1 MDDFNINVL
10 NESKNEWC
18 GRLLNI
24 LTPFIIEGLKSI
36 FNESTK
42 LCSSNGEMDKYLM
55 TFQNFISRI
64 PKWSQTIIDQEKE
77 RIIEKSKCNY
87 LEDLITCVHIIQLKV
102 LTAIRVGNKQKK
114 IDIEIPKLDVFIHKI
129 YINIARKVYT
139 NVYLFEI
146 NVPALTIQKNN
157 RQLEIL
163 VQESIMN
170 TIRDS
175 VPVETILRAYMD
187 ETVEEDVIEEV
198 KEKEVKE
205 SEELKKLREKLETP
219 SKTIEETNHIPI
231 LSKKDGQA
239 SESVFGS
246 NTAFGSNNT
255 FSSNEVLPDKLDD
268 SDDEEDK
275 NIKFND
281 MDMVRDINNNDD
293 KVLAPK
299 TFERLDEISNI
310 RNEQRKLDEET
321 DDDDDDEPIKLKI
334 FDNSSSNDLGI
345 ELLEPEILT
354 DTENLLA
361 GMIEELH

>member
-24 LTPFIIEGLKSI
+24 LTPLIIEGLKSI
-36 FNESTK
+36 FSESTK
-42 LCSSNGEMDKYLM
+42 LCSANGEMDKYLM

-64 PKWSQTIIDQEKE
+64 PKWSQTIIEQEKE
-77 RIIEKSKCNY
+77 RIIEKSKCSY

-102 LTAIRVGNKQKK
+102 LTAVRVGQKQKK

-146 NVPALTIQKNN
+146 NIPALTVQKNN

-175 VPVETILRAYMD
+175 VPVEMILRAYMD
-187 ETVEEDVIEEV
+187 ETVEEDVVEEI
-198 KEKEVKE
+198 KEKEIKE
-205 SEELKKLREKLETP
+205 GQELKQMREKLETP
-219 SKTIEETNHIPI
+219 SKIVEEEIKPIPV
-231 LSKKDGQA
+231 SK
-239 SESVFGS
+239 
-246 NTAFGSNNT
+246 NNNT
-255 FSSNEVLPDKLDD
+255 FLPDKLDD
-268 SDDEEDK
+268 SDNED
-275 NIKFND
+275 NNLKFND
-281 MDMVRDINNNDD
+281 VDMVRDINNKDD
-293 KVLAPK
+293 TIIAPK
-299 TFERLDEISNI
+299 TIERLDEISNI
-310 RNEQRKLDEET
+310 RNEQRKLEE
-321 DDDDDDEPIKLKI
+321 DSDDDDEPIKLKI
-334 FDNSSSNDLGI
+334 FDNSSSSDLGI
-345 ELLEPEILT
+345 ELLEPDIL
-354 DTENLLA
+354 DEPENLLA

>member
-24 LTPFIIEGLKSI
+24 FTPLIIEGLKSI
-36 FNESTK
+36 FSESTK
-42 LCSSNGEMDKYLM
+42 LCSANGEMDKYLM

-64 PKWSQTIIDQEKE
+64 PKWSQTIIEQEKE
-77 RIIEKSKCNY
+77 RIIEKSKCSY

-102 LTAIRVGNKQKK
+102 LTAVRVGQKQKK

-146 NVPALTIQKNN
+146 NIPALTIQKNN

-175 VPVETILRAYMD
+175 VPVEMILRAYMD
-187 ETVEEDVIEEV
+187 ETVEEDVVEEV
-198 KEKEVKE
+198 KEKEIKE
-205 SEELKKLREKLETP
+205 SEELKQIREKLETP
-219 SKTIEETNHIPI
+219 SKIVEEEIKPIPVI
-231 LSKKDGQA
+231 K
-239 SESVFGS
+239 
-246 NTAFGSNNT
+246 NNNT
-255 FSSNEVLPDKLDD
+255 FLPDKLDD
-268 SDDEEDK
+268 SDNEDN

-281 MDMVRDINNNDD
+281 VDMVRDINNKDD
-293 KVLAPK
+293 TIIAPK
-299 TFERLDEISNI
+299 TIERLDEISNI
-310 RNEQRKLDEET
+310 RNEQRKLEE
-321 DDDDDDEPIKLKI
+321 DSDNDDDEPIKLKI
-334 FDNSSSNDLGI
+334 FDNSLSSDLGI
-345 ELLEPEILT
+345 ELLEPEIL
-354 DTENLLA
+354 DEPENLLA

>member
-24 LTPFIIEGLKSI
+24 LTPLIIEGLKSI
-36 FNESTK
+36 FSESTK
-42 LCSSNGEMDKYLM
+42 LCSTNGEMDKYLM

-64 PKWSQTIIDQEKE
+64 PKWSQTIIEQEKE

-102 LTAIRVGNKQKK
+102 LTAVRVGQKQKK

-146 NVPALTIQKNN
+146 NIPALNVQKNN

-175 VPVETILRAYMD
+175 VPVEMILRAYMD
-187 ETVEEDVIEEV
+187 EIIEEDVIEEV
-198 KEKEVKE
+198 KEKEIKE
-205 SEELKKLREKLETP
+205 SEELKQLREKLETP
-219 SKTIEETNHIPI
+219 SKIVEEEIKPIP
-231 LSKKDGQA
+231 
-239 SESVFGS
+239 V
-246 NTAFGSNNT
+246 NNNNNAF
-255 FSSNEVLPDKLDD
+255 LPDKLED
-268 SDDEEDK
+268 SDNEDT

-281 MDMVRDINNNDD
+281 VDMVRDINNKDD
-293 KVLAPK
+293 TILAPK
-299 TFERLDEISNI
+299 TIERLDEISNI
-310 RNEQRKLDEET
+310 RNEQRKLEEDS
-321 DDDDDDEPIKLKI
+321 DDDEEPIKLKI
-334 FDNSSSNDLGI
+334 FDNLSSNDLGI
-345 ELLEPEILT
+345 ELLEPEILNES
-354 DTENLLA
+354 DNLLA

>member
-24 LTPFIIEGLKSI
+24 FTPLIIEGLKSI
-36 FNESTK
+36 FSESTK
-42 LCSSNGEMDKYLM
+42 LCSANGEMDKYLM

-64 PKWSQTIIDQEKE
+64 PKWSQTIIEQEKE
-77 RIIEKSKCNY
+77 RIIEKSKCSY

-102 LTAIRVGNKQKK
+102 LTAVRVGQKQKK

-146 NVPALTIQKNN
+146 NIPALKVQKNN

-175 VPVETILRAYMD
+175 VPVEMILRAYMD
-187 ETVEEDVIEEV
+187 ETVEEDVVEEV

-205 SEELKKLREKLETP
+205 SEELKQIREQLETP
-219 SKTIEETNHIPI
+219 SKIVEEEIKPIPV
-231 LSKKDGQA
+231 SK
-239 SESVFGS
+239 
-246 NTAFGSNNT
+246 NNNNT
-255 FSSNEVLPDKLDD
+255 FLPDKLDD
-268 SDDEEDK
+268 SDNEDN

-281 MDMVRDINNNDD
+281 VDMVRDINNIDNTI
-293 KVLAPK
+293 LAPK
-299 TFERLDEISNI
+299 TIERLNEISNI
-310 RNEQRKLDEET
+310 RNEQRKLEEDSDN
-321 DDDDDDEPIKLKI
+321 DDDDEEPIKLKI
-334 FDNSSSNDLGI
+334 FDKSPSSDLGI
-345 ELLEPEILT
+345 ELLEPEILNEP
-354 DTENLLA
+354 ENLLA

>member
-24 LTPFIIEGLKSI
+24 LTPLIIEGLKSI
-36 FNESTK
+36 FSESTK
-42 LCSSNGEMDKYLM
+42 LCSANGEMDKYLM

-64 PKWSQTIIDQEKE
+64 PKWSQTIIEQEKE
-77 RIIEKSKCNY
+77 RIIEKSKCSY

-102 LTAIRVGNKQKK
+102 LTAVRVGQKQKK

-146 NVPALTIQKNN
+146 NIPALTVQKNN

-175 VPVETILRAYMD
+175 VPVEMILRAYMD
-187 ETVEEDVIEEV
+187 ETVEEDVVEEI
-198 KEKEVKE
+198 KEKEIKE
-205 SEELKKLREKLETP
+205 GQELKQMREKLETP
-219 SKTIEETNHIPI
+219 SKIVEEEIKPIPV
-231 LSKKDGQA
+231 SK
-239 SESVFGS
+239 
-246 NTAFGSNNT
+246 NNNT
-255 FSSNEVLPDKLDD
+255 FLPDKLDD
-268 SDDEEDK
+268 SDNED
-275 NIKFND
+275 NNLKFND
-281 MDMVRDINNNDD
+281 VDMVRDINNKDD
-293 KVLAPK
+293 TIIAPK
-299 TFERLDEISNI
+299 TIERLDEISNI
-310 RNEQRKLDEET
+310 RNEQRKLEEES
-321 DDDDDDEPIKLKI
+321 DDDDDEPIKLKI

-345 ELLEPEILT
+345 ELLEPDIL
-354 DTENLLA
+354 DEPENLLA

>member
-24 LTPFIIEGLKSI
+24 LTPLIIEGLKSI
-36 FNESTK
+36 FSESTK
-42 LCSSNGEMDKYLM
+42 LCSANGEMDKYLM

-64 PKWSQTIIDQEKE
+64 PKWSQTIIEQEKE
-77 RIIEKSKCNY
+77 RIIEKSKCSY

-102 LTAIRVGNKQKK
+102 LTAVRVGQKQKK

-146 NVPALTIQKNN
+146 NIPALTVQKNN

-175 VPVETILRAYMD
+175 VPVEMILRAYMD
-187 ETVEEDVIEEV
+187 ETVEEDVVEEI
-198 KEKEVKE
+198 KEKEIKE
-205 SEELKKLREKLETP
+205 GQELKQMREKLETP
-219 SKTIEETNHIPI
+219 SKIVEEEIKPIPV
-231 LSKKDGQA
+231 SK
-239 SESVFGS
+239 
-246 NTAFGSNNT
+246 NNNT
-255 FSSNEVLPDKLDD
+255 FLPDKLDD
-268 SDDEEDK
+268 SDNED
-275 NIKFND
+275 NNLKFND
-281 MDMVRDINNNDD
+281 VDMVRDINNKDD
-293 KVLAPK
+293 TIIAPK
-299 TFERLDEISNI
+299 TIERLDEISNI
-310 RNEQRKLDEET
+310 RNEQRKLEE
-321 DDDDDDEPIKLKI
+321 DSDDDDDEPIKLKI

-345 ELLEPEILT
+345 ELLEPDIL
-354 DTENLLA
+354 DEPENLLA

>member
-24 LTPFIIEGLKSI
+24 LTPLIIEGLKSI
-36 FNESTK
+36 FSESTK
-42 LCSSNGEMDKYLM
+42 LCSANGEMDKYLM

-64 PKWSQTIIDQEKE
+64 PKWSQTIIEQEKE
-77 RIIEKSKCNY
+77 RIIEKSKCSY

-102 LTAIRVGNKQKK
+102 LTAVRVGQKQKK

-146 NVPALTIQKNN
+146 NIPALTVQKNN

-175 VPVETILRAYMD
+175 VPVEMILRAYMD

-198 KEKEVKE
+198 KEKEIKE
-205 SEELKKLREKLETP
+205 SEELKQIREKLETP
-219 SKTIEETNHIPI
+219 SKIVEEEIKPIPV
-231 LSKKDGQA
+231 SK
-239 SESVFGS
+239 
-246 NTAFGSNNT
+246 NNNT
-255 FSSNEVLPDKLDD
+255 FLPDKLDD
-268 SDDEEDK
+268 SDNED
-275 NIKFND
+275 NNLKFND
-281 MDMVRDINNNDD
+281 VDMVRDINNKDD
-293 KVLAPK
+293 TIIAPK
-299 TFERLDEISNI
+299 TIERLDEISNI
-310 RNEQRKLDEET
+310 RNEQRKLEE
-321 DDDDDDEPIKLKI
+321 DSDDDDDEPIKLKI

-345 ELLEPEILT
+345 ELLEPDIL
-354 DTENLLA
+354 DEPENLLA

>member
-24 LTPFIIEGLKSI
+24 LTPLIIEGLKSI
-36 FNESTK
+36 FSESTK
-42 LCSSNGEMDKYLM
+42 LCSTNGEMDKYLM

-64 PKWSQTIIDQEKE
+64 PKWSQTIIEQEKE

-102 LTAIRVGNKQKK
+102 LTAVRVGQKQKK

-146 NVPALTIQKNN
+146 NIPALNIQKNN

-175 VPVETILRAYMD
+175 VPVEMILRAYMD
-187 ETVEEDVIEEV
+187 ETIEEDVIEEV
-198 KEKEVKE
+198 KEKEIKE
-205 SEELKKLREKLETP
+205 SEELKQLREKLETP
-219 SKTIEETNHIPI
+219 SKIVEEEIKPIP
-231 LSKKDGQA
+231 
-239 SESVFGS
+239 V
-246 NTAFGSNNT
+246 NNNNAF
-255 FSSNEVLPDKLDD
+255 LPDKLED
-268 SDDEEDK
+268 SDNEDT

-281 MDMVRDINNNDD
+281 VDMVRDINNKDD
-293 KVLAPK
+293 TILAPK
-299 TFERLDEISNI
+299 TIERLDEISNI
-310 RNEQRKLDEET
+310 RNEQRKLEEESDSDDE
-321 DDDDDDEPIKLKI
+321 EPIKLKI
-334 FDNSSSNDLGI
+334 FDKSPSNDLGI
-345 ELLEPEILT
+345 ELLEPEIL
-354 DTENLLA
+354 DESDNLLA

>member
-24 LTPFIIEGLKSI
+24 LTPLIIEGLKSI
-36 FNESTK
+36 FSESTK
-42 LCSSNGEMDKYLM
+42 LCSANGEMDKYLM

-64 PKWSQTIIDQEKE
+64 PKWSQTIIEQEKE
-77 RIIEKSKCNY
+77 RIIEKSKCSY

-102 LTAIRVGNKQKK
+102 LTAVRVGQKQKK

-146 NVPALTIQKNN
+146 NIPALTIQKNN

-175 VPVETILRAYMD
+175 VPVEMILRAYMD
-187 ETVEEDVIEEV
+187 ETVEEDVVEEI
-198 KEKEVKE
+198 KEKEIKE
-205 SEELKKLREKLETP
+205 GQELKQMREKLETP
-219 SKTIEETNHIPI
+219 SKIVEEEIKPIPV
-231 LSKKDGQA
+231 SK
-239 SESVFGS
+239 
-246 NTAFGSNNT
+246 NNNT
-255 FSSNEVLPDKLDD
+255 FLPDKLDD
-268 SDDEEDK
+268 SDNEDN

-281 MDMVRDINNNDD
+281 VDMVRDINNKDD
-293 KVLAPK
+293 TIIAPK
-299 TFERLDEISNI
+299 TIERLDEISNI
-310 RNEQRKLDEET
+310 RNEQRKLEE
-321 DDDDDDEPIKLKI
+321 DSDDEPIKLKI

-345 ELLEPEILT
+345 ELLEPDIL
-354 DTENLLA
+354 DEPENLLA

>member
-18 GRLLNI
+18 SRLLNI
-24 LTPFIIEGLKSI
+24 LTPLIIEGLKSI
-36 FNESTK
+36 FAESTK

-64 PKWSQTIIDQEKE
+64 PKWSQTIIEQEKE
-77 RIIEKSKCNY
+77 RIIEKSKCSY

-102 LTAIRVGNKQKK
+102 LTAVRVGQKQKK

-146 NVPALTIQKNN
+146 NIPALAVQKNN
-157 RQLEIL
+157 RQLETF

-175 VPVETILRAYMD
+175 IPVETILRAYMD
-187 ETVEEDVIEEV
+187 ETVEEDVVEEI

-205 SEELKKLREKLETP
+205 SEEIKRLREELETP
-219 SKTIEETNHIPI
+219 SKIIEEDDKPIP
-231 LSKKDGQA
+231 LLNKKQ
-239 SESVFGS
+239 
-246 NTAFGSNNT
+246 
-255 FSSNEVLPDKLDD
+255 EVLPDKLDE

-281 MDMVRDINNNDD
+281 VDMVRDTNNNDD
-293 KVLAPK
+293 QVLAPK
-299 TFERLDEISNI
+299 TIERLDEISNI
-310 RNEQRKLDEET
+310 RNEQRKLEEET
-321 DDDDDDEPIKLKI
+321 DDDDDEPIKLKI
-334 FDNSSSNDLGI
+334 FDNSPFNDLGI
-345 ELLEPEILT
+345 ELLEPDIFSEPV
-354 DTENLLA
+354 NLL
-361 GMIEELH
+361 GDIEELK

>member
-24 LTPFIIEGLKSI
+24 LTPLIIEGLKSI
-36 FNESTK
+36 FSESTK
-42 LCSSNGEMDKYLM
+42 LCSTNGEMDKYLM

-64 PKWSQTIIDQEKE
+64 PKWSQTIIEQEKE

-102 LTAIRVGNKQKK
+102 LTAVRVGQKQKK

-146 NVPALTIQKNN
+146 NIPALNVQKNN

-175 VPVETILRAYMD
+175 VPVEMILRAYMD
-187 ETVEEDVIEEV
+187 ETIEEDVIEEV
-198 KEKEVKE
+198 KEKEIKE
-205 SEELKKLREKLETP
+205 SEELKQLREKLETP
-219 SKTIEETNHIPI
+219 SKIVEEEIKPIP
-231 LSKKDGQA
+231 
-239 SESVFGS
+239 V
-246 NTAFGSNNT
+246 NNNNNAF
-255 FSSNEVLPDKLDD
+255 LPDKLED
-268 SDDEEDK
+268 SDNEEDT

-281 MDMVRDINNNDD
+281 VDMVRDINNKDD
-293 KVLAPK
+293 TILAPK
-299 TFERLDEISNI
+299 TIERLDEISNI
-310 RNEQRKLDEET
+310 RNEQRKLEEDS
-321 DDDDDDEPIKLKI
+321 DDDEEPIKLKI
-334 FDNSSSNDLGI
+334 FDNFSSNDLGI
-345 ELLEPEILT
+345 ELLEPEIL
-354 DTENLLA
+354 DESDNLLA

>member
-24 LTPFIIEGLKSI
+24 FTPLIIEGLKSI
-36 FNESTK
+36 FSESTK
-42 LCSSNGEMDKYLM
+42 LCSTNGEMDKYLM

-64 PKWSQTIIDQEKE
+64 PKWSQTIIEQEKE
-77 RIIEKSKCNY
+77 RIIEKSKCSY

-102 LTAIRVGNKQKK
+102 LTAVRVGQKQKK

-146 NVPALTIQKNN
+146 NIPALTVQKNN

-175 VPVETILRAYMD
+175 VPVEMILRAYMD
-187 ETVEEDVIEEV
+187 ETVEEDVVEEV

-205 SEELKKLREKLETP
+205 SEELKQIREKLETP
-219 SKTIEETNHIPI
+219 SKIVEEEIKPIPV
-231 LSKKDGQA
+231 SK
-239 SESVFGS
+239 
-246 NTAFGSNNT
+246 NNNT
-255 FSSNEVLPDKLDD
+255 FLPDKLDD
-268 SDDEEDK
+268 SDNEDN

-281 MDMVRDINNNDD
+281 VDMVRDINNKDD
-293 KVLAPK
+293 TIIAPK
-299 TFERLDEISNI
+299 TIERLDEISNI
-310 RNEQRKLDEET
+310 RNEQRKLEE
-321 DDDDDDEPIKLKI
+321 DSDNDDDEPIKLKI
-334 FDNSSSNDLGI
+334 FDNSLSSDLGI
-345 ELLEPEILT
+345 ELLEPEIL
-354 DTENLLA
+354 DEPENLLA

>member
-24 LTPFIIEGLKSI
+24 FTPLIIEGLKSI
-36 FNESTK
+36 FSESTK
-42 LCSSNGEMDKYLM
+42 LCSANGEMDKYLM

-64 PKWSQTIIDQEKE
+64 PKWSQTIIEQEKE
-77 RIIEKSKCNY
+77 RIIEKSKCSY

-102 LTAIRVGNKQKK
+102 LTAVRVGQKQKK

-146 NVPALTIQKNN
+146 NIPALTIQKNN

-175 VPVETILRAYMD
+175 VPVEMILRAYMD
-187 ETVEEDVIEEV
+187 ETVEEDVVEEI
-198 KEKEVKE
+198 KEKEIKE
-205 SEELKKLREKLETP
+205 GQELKQMREKLETP
-219 SKTIEETNHIPI
+219 SKIVEEEIKPIPV
-231 LSKKDGQA
+231 SK
-239 SESVFGS
+239 
-246 NTAFGSNNT
+246 NNNT
-255 FSSNEVLPDKLDD
+255 FLPDNLDD
-268 SDDEEDK
+268 SDNED
-275 NIKFND
+275 NNLKFND
-281 MDMVRDINNNDD
+281 VDMVRDINNKDD
-293 KVLAPK
+293 TIIAPK
-299 TFERLDEISNI
+299 TIERLDEISNI
-310 RNEQRKLDEET
+310 RNEQRKLEE
-321 DDDDDDEPIKLKI
+321 DSDDDDDEPIKLKI
-334 FDNSSSNDLGI
+334 FDNSSSSDLGI
-345 ELLEPEILT
+345 ELLEPDIL
-354 DTENLLA
+354 DEPENLLA

>member
-24 LTPFIIEGLKSI
+24 FTPLIIEGLKSI
-36 FNESTK
+36 FSESTK
-42 LCSSNGEMDKYLM
+42 LCSTNGEMDKYLM

-64 PKWSQTIIDQEKE
+64 PKWSQTIIEQEKE
-77 RIIEKSKCNY
+77 RIIEKSKCSY

-102 LTAIRVGNKQKK
+102 LTAVRVGQKQKK

-146 NVPALTIQKNN
+146 NIPPLKVQKNN

-175 VPVETILRAYMD
+175 VPVEMILRAYMD
-187 ETVEEDVIEEV
+187 ETVEEDVVEEV

-205 SEELKKLREKLETP
+205 SEELKQIREKLETP
-219 SKTIEETNHIPI
+219 SKIVEEEIKPIPV
-231 LSKKDGQA
+231 SK
-239 SESVFGS
+239 
-246 NTAFGSNNT
+246 NNNT
-255 FSSNEVLPDKLDD
+255 FLPDNLDD
-268 SDDEEDK
+268 SDNED
-275 NIKFND
+275 NNLKFND
-281 MDMVRDINNNDD
+281 VDMVRDINNKDD
-293 KVLAPK
+293 TIIAPK
-299 TFERLDEISNI
+299 TIERLDEISNI
-310 RNEQRKLDEET
+310 RNEQRKLEEDSDN
-321 DDDDDDEPIKLKI
+321 DDDDEEPIKLKI
-334 FDNSSSNDLGI
+334 FDKSPSSDLGI
-345 ELLEPEILT
+345 ELLEPEILNEP
-354 DTENLLA
+354 ENLLA

>member
-24 LTPFIIEGLKSI
+24 FTPLIIEGLKSI
-36 FNESTK
+36 FSESTK
-42 LCSSNGEMDKYLM
+42 LCSANGEMDKYLM

-64 PKWSQTIIDQEKE
+64 PKWSQTIIEQEKE
-77 RIIEKSKCNY
+77 RIIEKSKCSY

-102 LTAIRVGNKQKK
+102 LTAVRVGQKQKK

-146 NVPALTIQKNN
+146 NIPPLKVQKNN

-175 VPVETILRAYMD
+175 VPVEMILRAYMD
-187 ETVEEDVIEEV
+187 ETVEEDVVEEV

-205 SEELKKLREKLETP
+205 SEELKQIREQLETP
-219 SKTIEETNHIPI
+219 SKIVEEELKPIPV
-231 LSKKDGQA
+231 SK
-239 SESVFGS
+239 
-246 NTAFGSNNT
+246 NNNNT
-255 FSSNEVLPDKLDD
+255 FLPDKLDD
-268 SDDEEDK
+268 SDNEDN

-281 MDMVRDINNNDD
+281 VDMVRDINNKDD
-293 KVLAPK
+293 TIIAPK
-299 TFERLDEISNI
+299 TIERLDEISNI
-310 RNEQRKLDEET
+310 RNEQRKLEEDSDN
-321 DDDDDDEPIKLKI
+321 DDDDEEPIKLKI
-334 FDNSSSNDLGI
+334 FDKSPSSDLGI
-345 ELLEPEILT
+345 ELLEPEILNEP
-354 DTENLLA
+354 ENLLA

>member
-24 LTPFIIEGLKSI
+24 LTPLIIEGLKSI
-36 FNESTK
+36 FSESTK
-42 LCSSNGEMDKYLM
+42 LCSANGEMDKYLM

-64 PKWSQTIIDQEKE
+64 PKWSQTIIEQEKE
-77 RIIEKSKCNY
+77 RIIEKSKCSY

-102 LTAIRVGNKQKK
+102 LTAVRVGQKQKK

-146 NVPALTIQKNN
+146 NIPPLTVQKNN

-175 VPVETILRAYMD
+175 VPVEMILRAYMD
-187 ETVEEDVIEEV
+187 ETVEEDVVEEI
-198 KEKEVKE
+198 KEKEIKE
-205 SEELKKLREKLETP
+205 GQELKQMREKLETP
-219 SKTIEETNHIPI
+219 SKIVEEEIKPIPV
-231 LSKKDGQA
+231 SK
-239 SESVFGS
+239 
-246 NTAFGSNNT
+246 NNNT
-255 FSSNEVLPDKLDD
+255 FLPDKLDD
-268 SDDEEDK
+268 SDNED
-275 NIKFND
+275 NNLKFND
-281 MDMVRDINNNDD
+281 VDMVRDINNKDD
-293 KVLAPK
+293 TIIAPK
-299 TFERLDEISNI
+299 TIERLDEISNI
-310 RNEQRKLDEET
+310 RNEQRKLEE
-321 DDDDDDEPIKLKI
+321 DSDDDDDEPIKLKI

-345 ELLEPEILT
+345 ELLEPDIL
-354 DTENLLA
+354 DEPENLLA

>member
-24 LTPFIIEGLKSI
+24 FTPLIIEGLKSI
-36 FNESTK
+36 FSESTK
-42 LCSSNGEMDKYLM
+42 LCSANGEMDKYLM

-64 PKWSQTIIDQEKE
+64 PKWSQTIIEQEKE
-77 RIIEKSKCNY
+77 RIIEKSKCSY

-102 LTAIRVGNKQKK
+102 LTAVRVGQKQKK

-146 NVPALTIQKNN
+146 NIPALTVQKNN

-175 VPVETILRAYMD
+175 VPVEMILRAYMD
-187 ETVEEDVIEEV
+187 ETVEEDVVEEI
-198 KEKEVKE
+198 KEKEIKE
-205 SEELKKLREKLETP
+205 GQELKQMREKLETP
-219 SKTIEETNHIPI
+219 SKIVEEEIKPIPV
-231 LSKKDGQA
+231 SK
-239 SESVFGS
+239 
-246 NTAFGSNNT
+246 NNNT
-255 FSSNEVLPDKLDD
+255 FLPDKLDD
-268 SDDEEDK
+268 SDNED
-275 NIKFND
+275 NNLKFND
-281 MDMVRDINNNDD
+281 VDMVRDINNKDD
-293 KVLAPK
+293 TIIAPK
-299 TFERLDEISNI
+299 TIERLDEISNI
-310 RNEQRKLDEET
+310 RNEQRKLEEAS
-321 DDDDDDEPIKLKI
+321 DDDDDEPIKLKI

-345 ELLEPEILT
+345 ELLEPDIL
-354 DTENLLA
+354 DEPENLLA

>member
-24 LTPFIIEGLKSI
+24 FTPLIIEGLKSI
-36 FNESTK
+36 FSESTK
-42 LCSSNGEMDKYLM
+42 LCSANGEMDKYLM

-64 PKWSQTIIDQEKE
+64 PKWSQTIIEQEKE
-77 RIIEKSKCNY
+77 RIIEKSKCSY

-102 LTAIRVGNKQKK
+102 LTAVRVGQKQKK

-146 NVPALTIQKNN
+146 NIPALTIQKNN

-175 VPVETILRAYMD
+175 VPVEMILRAYMD
-187 ETVEEDVIEEV
+187 ETVEEDVVEEV
-198 KEKEVKE
+198 KEKEIKE
-205 SEELKKLREKLETP
+205 SPELKQMREKLETP
-219 SKTIEETNHIPI
+219 SKIVEEEIKPIPVSKNNH
-231 LSKKDGQA
+231 
-239 SESVFGS
+239 
-246 NTAFGSNNT
+246 T
-255 FSSNEVLPDKLDD
+255 FLPDKLDD
-268 SDDEEDK
+268 SDNED
-275 NIKFND
+275 NNLKFND
-281 MDMVRDINNNDD
+281 VDMVRDINNKDD
-293 KVLAPK
+293 TIIAPK
-299 TFERLDEISNI
+299 TIERLDEISNI
-310 RNEQRKLDEET
+310 RNEQRKLEEESY
-321 DDDDDDEPIKLKI
+321 DDDDEPIKLKI
-334 FDNSSSNDLGI
+334 FDNSSSSDLGI
-345 ELLEPEILT
+345 ELLEPEIL
-354 DTENLLA
+354 DEPENLLA